1 MWKYKCRGG
10 SYNIVHRVYRVQQLF
25 RSTDEQRLRMIIVRL
40 VYCWSLCSASIP
52 STRNRRNAW
61 TRNPCPNSYHFG
73 TTKMRIFQ
81 RGRKEKEPF
90 FFLNENPRNI
100 SMLTRFELK
109 STFQNTKYEYS
120 YYFGTIKMRIFQ
132 RGIKEPFFFFLTKY
146 FRIDVNSIQI
156 KINVPKYQVW
166 IFITR
171 LYNLYKTIPLLV
183 YIYILVLDLDIH
195 TYIYTIHMHRYT
207 IKYTCGTHTR
217 VLAPLHTYTSTMI
230 ITVALYQEYP
240 YECERIFT

>member
-81 RGRKEKEPF
+81 RGRKK
-90 FFLNENPRNI
+90 
-100 SMLTRFELK
+100 
-109 STFQNTKYEYS
+109 
-120 YYFGTIKMRIFQ
+120 
-132 RGIKEPFFFFLTKY
+132 KEPFFFFLTKY